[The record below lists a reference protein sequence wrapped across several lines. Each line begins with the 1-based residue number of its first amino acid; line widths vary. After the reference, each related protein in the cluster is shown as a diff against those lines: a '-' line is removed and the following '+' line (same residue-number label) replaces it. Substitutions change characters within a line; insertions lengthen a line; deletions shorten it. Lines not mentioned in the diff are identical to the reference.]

1 MSKQYLKFIGV
12 LVVFLLGVGVGA
24 GSVWFTVQSHAG
36 LRSYLVD
43 QPALNQAQAPITQ
56 FVQALAR
63 HESVTAMTLWEI
75 AERNTQEAITQR
87 RESVIADLGNAGI
100 QPDVEILS
108 VEWWS
113 TCCDPSVI
121 CDARDAGG
129 ARLRVQL
136 LDKAG
141 QPRSYVFDVFTREQP
156 YWGAAAGYPAREWVL
171 RDVYPY
177 DEQPLFW
184 TRVHEAQGHYA
195 QP

>member
-1 MSKQYLKFIGV
+1 MNKRYPKVI
-12 LVVFLLGVGVGA
+12 VFLAIFLIGVGVGA
-24 GSVWFTVQSHAG
+24 GGFWLVVQNHME
-36 LRSYLVD
+36 LQHYLLG
-43 QPALNQAQAPITQ
+43 QPAMKPVQAPITH
-56 FVQALAR
+56 FVQAIAR
-63 HESVTAMTLWEI
+63 HESATAMTLWEI
-75 AERNTQEAITQR
+75 AEGNTQEALTQR

-100 QPDVEILS
+100 QPDYDILS

-121 CDARDAGG
+121 CDSRGAGG

-156 YWGAAAGYPAREWVL
+156 YWGAAAGYPPREWVL

-177 DEQPLFW
+177 DEKPLFW
-184 TRVHEAQGHYA
+184 TR
-195 QP
+195 